1 MLFQCREYYNGVERH
16 LMAVGGTFLKLT
28 ELIEH
33 LAIAQIQGNAD
44 VDITGISM
52 NSKDLQPG
60 ELFVCIPG
68 IPGLQED
75 RHQYVED
82 AVKKGAAAIV
92 VERDVE
98 SSVPTIKVPNARYAL
113 ALLSTH
119 FYGYPSYNLKLIG
132 VTGTKGKTTTSY
144 MIESI
149 LAQAGFRTGLM
160 GNIGTKIGS
169 KMFKTDI
176 NTQDPP
182 ILQSNLRKM
191 KEQSTDY
198 CVMEVSSQGLH
209 MGRVLGCDFRTAVFT
224 NLTHDHLDYHKTKED
239 YLAAKG
245 MLFSGLGNSFAPDP
259 AKRKYA
265 ILNADDEASRYLSG
279 ITAAQIITYGIKNPA
294 NVMAKDMKL
303 TPKGTK
309 FTVESFAGVAEIEL
323 RQVGMFNV
331 YNALAAIAAALAEQ
345 VPFDVIQLGL
355 HGLSNVSGRMEVI
368 DEQQDYLV
376 LVDYA
381 HTPDSLDNAL
391 STLREFADQRIITV
405 FGCGGDRDRTK
416 RPAMG
421 ILAAKHS
428 DHVIITSDN
437 PRTEDPHGILKDIE
451 LGVLEY
457 GMSSESYEMIA
468 DRRQAIIRAVN
479 MARSGDIVII
489 AGKGHETYQILNDQT
504 IHFDDREEAKAA
516 IRNRNH

>member
-1 MLFQCREYYNGVERH
+1 M
-16 LMAVGGTFLKLT
+16 KLT
-28 ELIEH
+28 ELIRP
-33 LAIAQIQGNAD
+33 LTIAQIQGNAD
-44 VDITGISM
+44 VEITGISM
-52 NSKDLQPG
+52 NSKFLQPG

-75 RHQYVED
+75 RHLYVED
-82 AVKKGAAAIV
+82 AVKAGAAAIV
-92 VERDVE
+92 VERDVV
-98 SSVPTIKVPNARYAL
+98 SSVPTIKVPNARFAL
-113 ALLSTH
+113 ALLSAH
-119 FYGYPSYNLKLIG
+119 FYGYPSHSLKLIG

-144 MIESI
+144 MMESI
-149 LAQAGFRTGLM
+149 FAHAGFRTGLM

-169 KMFKTDI
+169 TMHKTDI

-182 ILQSNLRKM
+182 HLQANLRKM
-191 KEQSTDY
+191 KEESTDY

-224 NLTHDHLDYHKTKED
+224 NLTHDHLDYHKTKEN

-245 MLFSGLGNSFAPDP
+245 MLFSGLGNSYAPDP
-259 AKRKYA
+259 AKRKFA
-265 ILNADDEASRYLSG
+265 ILNADDEASRYLSE
-279 ITAAQIITYGIKNPA
+279 ITAAQVITYGINTTA
-294 NVMAKDMKL
+294 NVIAKDIRL
-303 TPKGTK
+303 TPKGTT
-309 FTVESFAGVAEIEL
+309 FTVESFAGDAEIEL
-323 RQVGMFNV
+323 KQVGMFNV
-331 YNALAAIAAALAEQ
+331 YNALAAMTAALAEQ
-345 VPFDVIQLGL
+345 VPFHVIQQGL

-368 DEQQDYLV
+368 DEQQDFLV

-416 RPAMG
+416 RPVMG
-421 ILAAKHS
+421 KLAAKHS

-437 PRTEDPHGILKDIE
+437 PRTEDPLGILKDIE
-451 LGVLEY
+451 HGVLEY

-468 DRRQAIIRAVN
+468 DRRQAIIRAVD